1 MIVGVISG
9 SREISLTVDSGSSVG
24 TSIVALLELLSQ
36 DSNEQTIIVTTSND
50 RGLKY
55 EIKFTL
61 YCIGIRKIS
70 IGGS

>member
-1 MIVGVISG
+1 MIVGMISV
-9 SREISLTVDSGSSVG
+9 SREILFTVGTGSSVG
-24 TSIVALLELLSQ
+24 TSKVALLELLSQ
-36 DSNEQTIIVTTSND
+36 DSNEQTIIVTAING

-61 YCIGIRKIS
+61 YDIGNRKFS